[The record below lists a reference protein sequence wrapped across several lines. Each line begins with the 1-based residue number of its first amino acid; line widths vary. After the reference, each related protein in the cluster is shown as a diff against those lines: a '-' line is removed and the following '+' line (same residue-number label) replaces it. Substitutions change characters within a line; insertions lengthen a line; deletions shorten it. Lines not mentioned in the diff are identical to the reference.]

1 MKPCRE
7 PELRRQLRTI
17 VRVWE
22 GRQGRESA
30 KLAVLLT
37 LAEHFGDLGDPE
49 LVTENRRLRQ
59 QLAALRRRQGQPP
72 RRRKPGLVE
81 QVRHASLA
89 HGAPVAKDDLQAL
102 ESLLR
107 QGSRRTAE
115 ALGALLV
122 ERARQAAQEP
132 VVVEKATSLDPSPPK
147 ATRAEA
153 EDGLFE
159 LGLERKRGRSQ

>member
-30 KLAVLLT
+30 KLAVLSA
-37 LAEHFGDLGDPE
+37 LADHFGDLGDPE

-59 QLAALRRRQGQPP
+59 QLKALQARRTGPP
-72 RRRKPGLVE
+72 RRKPGLVE
-81 QVRHASLA
+81 QIRRASLA
-89 HGAPVAKDDLQAL
+89 QGAPVAKDDLQAL

-132 VVVEKATSLDPSPPK
+132 VVVEEATSLDPRPRK

-159 LGLERKRGRSQ
+159 LGLERKRGRSK

>member
-30 KLAVLLT
+30 KLAVLSA
-37 LAEHFGDLGDPE
+37 LADHFGDLGDPE

-59 QLAALRRRQGQPP
+59 QLKTLQARQGHPP
-72 RRRKPGLVE
+72 KRRKPGLVE
-81 QVRHASLA
+81 QVRRASLA
-89 HGAPVAKDDLQAL
+89 QGAPVAKDDLQAL
-102 ESLLR
+102 DSLLR

-132 VVVEKATSLDPSPPK
+132 VVVEEATSLDPRPRK

-159 LGLERKRGRSQ
+159 LGLERKRGRSK

>member
-30 KLAVLLT
+30 KLAVLST

-59 QLAALRRRQGQPP
+59 QLKAL
-72 RRRKPGLVE
+72 
-81 QVRHASLA
+81 
-89 HGAPVAKDDLQAL
+89 L
-102 ESLLR
+102 ESWPF
-107 QGSRRTAE
+107 E
-115 ALGALLV
+115 AGVNLIILANALLIGV
-122 ERARQAAQEP
+122 ELSWE
-132 VVVEKATSLDPSPPK
+132 V
-147 ATRAEA
+147 
-153 EDGLFE
+153 
-159 LGLERKRGRSQ
+159 SQPQKGEFSRMV